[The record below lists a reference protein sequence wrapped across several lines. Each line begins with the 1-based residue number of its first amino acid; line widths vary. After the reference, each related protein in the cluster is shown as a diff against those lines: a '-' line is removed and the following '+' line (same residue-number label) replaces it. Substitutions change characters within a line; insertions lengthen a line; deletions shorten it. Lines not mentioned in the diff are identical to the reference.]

1 MSGAAIAAA
10 AARLATGAWNAGALN
25 AAVAE
30 KSDSDLHAKRTSCE
44 VSSRALG
51 ASCSGRAHRRHTL
64 LSELRR
70 EIAFIYFGF
79 GAVLE
84 SWKL

>member
-44 VSSRALG
+44 VSSRAVG
-51 ASCSGRAHRRHTL
+51 ASCSGGQLA
-64 LSELRR
+64 
-70 EIAFIYFGF
+70 
-79 GAVLE
+79 
-84 SWKL
+84 